1 MKKLLLG
8 VMLFAGVGLGFAR
21 ESKEVS
27 YVEKAKV
34 EAENVN
40 LINKKV
46 ETFDS
51 IESVKGICLG
61 SMLITEKVIT
71 EEQGMDGNT
80 YEVTTTYYHFVTYY
94 YTCNK

>member
-8 VMLFAGVGLGFAR
+8 VMLFAGLGLGLAK
-21 ESKEVS
+21 ESKKVS
-27 YVEKAKV
+27 YLEKAKV

-40 LINKKV
+40 LVNKKV
-46 ETFDS
+46 QTYDFIRS
-51 IESVKGICLG
+51 INGICLG
-61 SMLITEKVIT
+61 SMLISDKVIT
-71 EEQGMDGNT
+71 IEQGVDGET